1 MRRLRFWPPLLFAI
15 HPILFLYAQNV
26 EDVQPGEMLLP
37 IFLCALLAAALLLL
51 LAILLRDALRASLL
65 TTLVLLLFFSFGHAV
80 ALVEKI
86 PLVALAP
93 QLTVV
98 IVSLALLALAAW
110 WIVRTRT
117 KLERAASWLAVV
129 GFILV
134 AIQGMRAA
142 PGLLQRGAPIETP
155 QAAAVAAAAAT
166 EELPDIYLI
175 VLDGYARAD
184 VMREL
189 YDFDVEPFLRR
200 LRQMGFHVAEASRSN
215 YIKTL
220 HCFTSILNMDY
231 LQELVT
237 LDPLY
242 LRSGPFLR
250 LIRHNRVQKSLEQL
264 GYSVVTFSSGYRV
277 VELPRPDHV
286 LQPGFALTEF
296 QSALLATTP
305 IPLFVDEESNLYAL
319 HRERLDFIMEKLPRV
334 EEGSRPR
341 FVFAHLLAPH
351 PPFVFD
357 EEGRSVSPE
366 RPFGFYDGS
375 DFYKH
380 GGSREEY
387 VRSYAAQA
395 RYVTRRLETMLTQ
408 LLESSR
414 RPPVILLQSDHGPG
428 AHLDWRSIPDSDLRE
443 RFGILFAVYLPGF
456 ETITLPHDMSP
467 VNTFR
472 LVFDL
477 YFGSELGPL
486 EHRSYYTFQS
496 RPYQYVDVTDSTD
509 PR

>member
-1 MRRLRFWPPLLFAI
+1 
-15 HPILFLYAQNV
+15 
-26 EDVQPGEMLLP
+26 
-37 IFLCALLAAALLLL
+37 
-51 LAILLRDALRASLL
+51 
-65 TTLVLLLFFSFGHAV
+65 
-80 ALVEKI
+80 
-86 PLVALAP
+86 
-93 QLTVV
+93 
-98 IVSLALLALAAW
+98 
-110 WIVRTRT
+110 
-117 KLERAASWLAVV
+117 
-129 GFILV
+129 
-134 AIQGMRAA
+134 
-142 PGLLQRGAPIETP
+142 
-155 QAAAVAAAAAT
+155 
-166 EELPDIYLI
+166 
-175 VLDGYARAD
+175 
-184 VMREL
+184 
-189 YDFDVEPFLRR
+189 
-200 LRQMGFHVAEASRSN
+200 
-215 YIKTL
+215 
-220 HCFTSILNMDY
+220 MDY

-237 LDPLY
+237 LDPLSV
-242 LRSGPFLR
+242 RSGPFLR
-250 LIRHNRVQKSLEQL
+250 LMRQNRVQKSLRHL

-277 VELPRPDHV
+277 VELPRPDHI
-286 LQPGFALTEF
+286 LQTGFAMTEF

-305 IPLFVDEESNLYAL
+305 MPLFVDEKINLYAL

-334 EEGSRPR
+334 DEGTRPR

-395 RYVTRRLETMLTQ
+395 RYVTRRLETVLTQ
-408 LLESSR
+408 LLESSQ

-443 RFGILFAVYLPGF
+443 RFGILFATYLPGF
-456 ETITLPHDMSP
+456 ESITLPHDMSP

-496 RPYQYVDVTDSTD
+496 RPHQYVDVTDSTN